1 LQCVKKE
8 MLGWLGYGNKP
19 EDTSHVTEAVQ
30 DAGVTLQELETKQ
43 RQLRKRAEKLQ
54 QEAMEADENGDEV
67 TRNARVEEWESLQ
80 GDIAHYGVL
89 IENTRATRAAL
100 DSVAANA
107 SVFQTQ
113 RQAVVALETA
123 NKQMSVSDVDRTHE
137 QLERHMDNS
146 HQFSRVMGAR
156 LRKPIRKPSG
166 AGNARDAAVQE
177 TMAKWRTQKMPT
189 APKGVPTG
197 TVGAAAPTVPVA
209 KGKEELNGK

>member
-1 LQCVKKE
+1 

-30 DAGVTLQELETKQ
+30 DTGTTLQELETKQ
-43 RQLRKRAEKLQ
+43 RQLHRRAEKLQ
-54 QEAMEADENGDEV
+54 QEAMVADENGDEV

-80 GDIAHYGVL
+80 GDIEHYGVL
-89 IENTRATRAAL
+89 IENTRATRATL

-113 RQAVVALETA
+113 RQAVAALETA

-137 QLERHMDNS
+137 HLERHMDNS
-146 HQFSRVMGAR
+146 HQFSRVMGTR

-166 AGNARDAAVQE
+166 AGNVGRDAAVQE

-189 APKGVPTG
+189 APKGVPAT
-197 TVGAAAPTVPVA
+197 TAAVPAAVVA

>member
-1 LQCVKKE
+1 
-8 MLGWLGYGNKP
+8 MMSWLGYGNKT

-43 RQLRKRAEKLQ
+43 RQLHRRAEKLQ
-54 QEAMEADENGDEV
+54 QEAMAADEEGDEV
-67 TRNARVEEWESLQ
+67 TRNARVAEWESLQ
-80 GDIAHYGVL
+80 GDIEHYGVL
-89 IENTRATRAAL
+89 IENTRATRATL

-113 RQAVVALETA
+113 RQAVAALETA

-166 AGNARDAAVQE
+166 AGSVGRDAAVQE

-189 APKGVPTG
+189 APKGSGLAT
-197 TVGAAAPTVPVA
+197 TGAAAPVVA
-209 KGKEELNGK
+209 SKGKEELNEK